1 MLDSGFFDKHIIIRW
16 EKRDATRKTWG
27 RVKSYFQRW
36 TKREE
41 VYDLSISGT
50 AKKARFESSL
60 NAREQ
65 REPAPEQ
72 LGDKNSLDADD
83 AI

>member
-1 MLDSGFFDKHIIIRW
+1 MWDRAKTYF
-16 EKRDATRKTWG
+16 EK
-27 RVKSYFQRW
+27 W

-60 NAREQ
+60 NAQEQ
-65 REPAPEQ
+65 RGPAPE
-72 LGDKNSLDADD
+72 
-83 AI
+83 

>member
-1 MLDSGFFDKHIIIRW
+1 MLDSGFFDKHILIRW

-27 RVKSYFQRW
+27 CAKSYFQRW
-36 TKREE
+36 TKKEE
-41 VYDLSISGT
+41 VYDLSIGGT

-60 NAREQ
+60 NAGEQ

-72 LGDKNSLDADD
+72 RADKNAIGAND